1 MLTVGLVLSAGG
13 MHAAAHHAG
22 ALSALA
28 EATGWDPRTADV
40 IVGTSAGSNTAVA
53 LRAGLSPAD
62 QGDHYAG
69 RPISADGQALV
80 GRVTT
85 PYDLPTTPPR

>member
-40 IVGTSAGSNTAVA
+40 IVLEDALLVA
-53 LRAGLSPAD
+53 
-62 QGDHYAG
+62 
-69 RPISADGQALV
+69 
-80 GRVTT
+80 
-85 PYDLPTTPPR
+85 